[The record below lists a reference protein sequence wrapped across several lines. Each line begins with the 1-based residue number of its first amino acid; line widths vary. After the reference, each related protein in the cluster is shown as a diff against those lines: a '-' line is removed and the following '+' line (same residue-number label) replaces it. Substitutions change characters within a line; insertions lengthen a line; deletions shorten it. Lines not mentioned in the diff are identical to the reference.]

1 MATEVFQL
9 TTSRRGRLCRPA
21 FHQRNEYFNSR
32 PHEEVDSCYYCY
44 LSEKSHFNSRPHEEV
59 DQEVSYPGMH
69 HIISTHDLTKRS
81 TCAVLQAKSREDIS
95 THDLTKRSTKTGMKK
110 FRNMSIST
118 HDLTKRSTVR
128 LCLYTLRQRY
138 FNSRPHEEVDVDLSH
153 WGGGAKIS
161 THDLTKRS
169 TLIQPPPFRPYR
181 HFNSRPHEEVDYRTH
196 CILTVRYT
204 ISTHDLT
211 KRSTSRDASR
221 ELMN

>member
-1 MATEVFQL
+1 MRSLIGEK
-9 TTSRRGRLCRPA
+9 SRG
-21 FHQRNEYFNSR
+21 YFNSR
-32 PHEEVDSCYYCY
+32 PHEEVDEDGN
-44 LSEKSHFNSRPHEEV
+44 EKVPEYVNFNSRPHEEADCKKGV
-59 DQEVSYPGMH
+59 TWKPSV
-69 HIISTHDLTKRS
+69 ISTHDLTKRS
-81 TCAVLQAKSREDIS
+81 TY
-95 THDLTKRSTKTGMKK
+95 
-110 FRNMSIST
+110 
-118 HDLTKRSTVR
+118 R